1 MGFTMKEAIEILD
14 RTPQT
19 LEYFLSGLS
28 DEWIRCN
35 EGEGTWNAYEVIGH
49 LVDGEKN
56 NWIPRLEHIL
66 QEGNSNPFPPF
77 DRFSHLTNS
86 PNEPVSKKLL
96 EFKSMRNV
104 NIQKLKYLVEHE
116 EQLAITGIHPEFGVV
131 KVSELIATW
140 VVHDL
145 THITQIA
152 RVMANRYK
160 VEVGPWKEYLGILK

>member
-1 MGFTMKEAIEILD
+1 MEFTLKEAIEILD

-19 LEYFLSGLS
+19 LEYFLSDLS

-96 EFKSMRNV
+96 KFKSTRNL

-145 THITQIA
+145 THITQIV